1 MIINLIVLINS
12 MKKILVFIFILPLF
26 FTSHHA
32 FAITPTTNFSETCAK
47 TNDLTAIALTCYNEQ
62 RPLES
67 IGFYF
72 GCSKMLQYTIIT
84 KKDGRIKY
92 APKRLIFNINKIY
105 YRPKFNENKHYIN
118 RKTLELKNSTHVSI
132 GQCKIENEPKDINK
146 ALESIL
152 QNNTAKNKL

>member
-32 FAITPTTNFSETCAK
+32 FAITPTTNFSETCTK
-47 TNDLTAIALTCYNEQ
+47 TNDLTTISLTCYNEQ

-72 GCSKMLQYTIIT
+72 GCSRMLQYTIIT
-84 KKDGRIKY
+84 KKDGRIKK
-92 APKRLIFNINKIY
+92 AARSLVFDIENIY
-105 YRPKFNENKHYIN
+105 YRPKFNEDKNYIK
-118 RKTLELKNSTHVSI
+118 RKTLELINSNHVII
-132 GQCKIENEPKDINK
+132 GQCKIENGPKDINK